1 MIQKIVGTDGLLL
14 IANNIA
20 FNERDFYNYEWYI
33 NGVLVSKEYQY
44 NHKFL
49 NSGEYVI
56 KLIVKDKES
65 EASSV
70 SLTNINV
77 HLKEQKILLPDLDE
91 FGYSPFDDMI
101 FGN

>member
-1 MIQKIVGTDGLLL
+1 MIQKIVSTDELLL
-14 IANNIA
+14 IADIT
-20 FNERDFYNYEWYI
+20 FNKRDFYSYEWYI

-56 KLIVKDKES
+56 KLIIKDRES

-70 SLTNINV
+70 SITNINV
-77 HLKEQKILLPDLDE
+77 YLKEQKILQEQNPGWGPE
-91 FGYSPFDDMI
+91 GGRPVF
-101 FGN
+101 